1 MLCNRQQLPNQ
12 SVLLGPVSA
21 TRGVP
26 YGIKTQCWQD
36 IHIHGLVICQV
47 EPFIAGFKYVLCQG
61 GGQGVCYV
69 GYA

>member
-26 YGIKTQCWQD
+26 YGIKTQSWQN
-36 IHIHGLVICQV
+36 IHGLVICQV